1 MKLRYQL
8 FSLDTAA
15 KKRHRDLV
23 ADESDMDDEFMERH
37 EDELLEKAMESAKK
51 KWEKDNIKAE
61 EGQEDKKPKSVLDER
76 LKEIKSEFKALA
88 KERKTK
94 NVEPKK
100 GGEFGRPACYD
111 ND

>member
-8 FSLDTAA
+8 FSLDDKM
-15 KKRHRDLV
+15 KKRHRDL
-23 ADESDMDDEFMERH
+23 AEEESDMDDEFMERH
-37 EDELLEKAMESAKK
+37 EDELLEKAIEAAKK

-61 EGQEDKKPKSVLDER
+61 ESKEDVKPKSFLDER

-94 NVEPKK
+94 KVEPKK
-100 GGEFGRPACYD
+100 GGKSTANSRLLG
-111 ND
+111 